1 MRNQNFPTFHA
12 EDGLL
17 RTFFRKSEK
26 HKKGKKCFDF
36 LCGNFSFDLYFF
48 PGGFKKSSYFFAFF
62 NKNGRLSSFEW
73 FKLYQWFSGNLGI
86 V

>member
-1 MRNQNFPTFHA
+1 MRNQNFPTFPA

-48 PGGFKKSSYFFAFF
+48 PGGFKKSSYFLRFLIRTVGSPLL
-62 NKNGRLSSFEW
+62 NGLN
-73 FKLYQWFSGNLGI
+73 YISGSQGI
-86 V
+86 YG